1 MRWVIE
7 DGETRWPQ
15 ARRSRR
21 PVDHS
26 TRVRRPPARCSDR
39 PSPASSFSGQTRRR
53 ISERNEGARG
63 GIQHPRFFTA
73 SPSVL
78 ACASKRM
85 RGSCI
90 AMTSAV
96 PSVAPT
102 SMTTQVRRSGRAR
115 CRWPLT
121 VGCVVECAKR
131 TLTSGLPP
139 ARERAPP
146 PPLGLHRP
154 ARDTHDW
161 SRRPARP
168 RPHMLLLPPCSRRR
182 PFLREH
188 TEPSLR
194 TKPRDGHARYVTPGL
209 T

>member
-1 MRWVIE
+1 V
-7 DGETRWPQ
+7 
-15 ARRSRR
+15 ASSKK
-21 PVDHS
+21 V
-26 TRVRRPPARCSDR
+26 PPARRPLDTGETA
-39 PSPASSFSGQTRRR
+39 PSPMLRQALTCLQFFGANASSDFRTQRRCPRWHPAPSLLHGQ
-53 ISERNEGARG
+53 
-63 GIQHPRFFTA
+63 
-73 SPSVL
+73 PSVL

-90 AMTSAV
+90 RMTSAV

-102 SMTTQVRRSGRAR
+102 SMTTQVFRSGRAR
-115 CRWPLT
+115 CRWPLH

-188 TEPSLR
+188 TERSLR